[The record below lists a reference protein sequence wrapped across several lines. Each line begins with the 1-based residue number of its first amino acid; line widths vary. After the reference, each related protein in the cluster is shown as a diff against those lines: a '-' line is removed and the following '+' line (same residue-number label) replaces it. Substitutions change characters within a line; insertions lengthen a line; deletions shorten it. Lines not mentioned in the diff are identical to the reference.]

1 MAKPDDTIAN
11 RTIDEIRPGDTAQVS
26 RKLTVRDLELL
37 AALAGDAVPAA
48 AAPSGLRGAD
58 GLPTVASGAWAAL
71 VVSTLLGSRLPGA
84 GSLLSDQELHFRRP
98 LVVGDTLD
106 LTITVRTVDPERRL
120 VTFGCL
126 GVGRTG
132 ATVVEGTIR
141 AVAPAEK
148 VRTPSSAA
156 TDIVVE
162 ERGAK
167 FRKLISQAETLP
179 PILTAVV
186 HAIEPNAV
194 AGAVEA
200 ALANLIIPV
209 FVGPEARISAAA
221 DEAGLDLS
229 PWQVVATE
237 HSAAA
242 AATAVQM
249 AHEGKVHALMKGSL
263 HTDEFLHPIVA
274 GDMKLRTERRLSHVF
289 LMDVPS
295 YDRPLLITDGAININ
310 PDLEA
315 KKEIV
320 QNAVQMAHALGNETP
335 RVAILSAVEM
345 VNPRIPSTLDAAA
358 LCKMSE
364 RGQIEGAILDGPLA
378 FDNAVSKV
386 AAEIKHIRS
395 DVAGRA
401 DILLAPD
408 LDAGNMIAKQLE
420 YLAASEAAGVVLGAR
435 VPIVLTSRAD
445 SAQSRLAS
453 CAVATLIR
461 AHQRGEPT

>member
-11 RTIDEIRPGDTAQVS
+11 RPIDEIKLGDTAQVS

-37 AALAGDAVPAA
+37 AALASDAGSTAVS
-48 AAPSGLRGAD
+48 PSGLHDAD

-71 VVSTLLGSRLPGA
+71 AVSALLGSRLPGA
-84 GSLLSDQELHFRRP
+84 GSLLSDQELHFHRP
-98 LVVGDTLD
+98 LMAGDTLD

-120 VTFGCL
+120 VTFDCL

-148 VRTPSSAA
+148 VRTPRGAMA
-156 TDIVVE
+156 DIVVE

-200 ALANLIIPV
+200 AHANLIVPV
-209 FVGPEARISAAA
+209 FVGPEPRIRAAA

-229 PWQVVATE
+229 PWQVVATQ

-274 GDMKLRTERRLSHVF
+274 SDMKLRTERRLSHVF

-295 YDRPLLITDGAININ
+295 YDRPLLITDGAINIT

-320 QNAVQMAHALGNETP
+320 QNAVQMAHALGVETP

-364 RGQIEGAILDGPLA
+364 RGQIVGAILDGPLA

-386 AAEIKHIRS
+386 AAEIKHIHS
-395 DVAGRA
+395 EVAGRA

-461 AHQRGEPT
+461 AHQRGAQA